1 MWQHF
6 TSNPGKTPQNLFPNT
21 ILTCKRDFP
30 LYNAGNPKRKGK
42 PMKFEIIEN
51 AKRQARMCFL
61 GIAIPTEVKNID
73 GEMIQVEKVLKFNR
87 KALRSSGKVKVEK
100 ADPRLVGGEDRM
112 IHKVGKPGSKER
124 VNALALQYASLAENE
139 VSAFAED

>member
-1 MWQHF
+1 M
-6 TSNPGKTPQNLFPNT
+6 TFP
-21 ILTCKRDFP
+21 
-30 LYNAGNPKRKGK
+30 
-42 PMKFEIIEN
+42 IIEN
-51 AKRQARMCFL
+51 AKRQAYLCFVGL
-61 GIAIPTEVKNID
+61 AIPCDKSTAD
-73 GEMIQVEKVLKFNR
+73 GGMIRSEKVLKFNR